1 MDFNKAKNIT
11 ILFLVILN
19 VFLLGLNLRSY
30 YTRRLSGDE
39 IDNIKTVLAS
49 KGITVSG
56 DIPKDSG
63 DLPQLEIRRESYD
76 LFVLSDIFFG
86 KGAEV
91 SRTEEFDVTIFKS
104 KGKTLRVDGSKL
116 SFSDPN
122 VMISEETDAEKRADI
137 VVNRL
142 NEVFYDFT
150 FEKTI
155 STEDG
160 IKVLYNMYYKNYN
173 CFNSYCIFTFNDKGM
188 NVEINY
194 AIPTGFSGVKSDVYS
209 ADIVLFS
216 FMNEI
221 KDKYPGESIDISH
234 ISLGYLDV
242 SGNETDS
249 AEAIPCYSISL
260 EGKSE
265 RFYINGYTAAYVE
278 DFNK

>member
-1 MDFNKAKNIT
+1 
-11 ILFLVILN
+11 
-19 VFLLGLNLRSY
+19 
-30 YTRRLSGDE
+30 
-39 IDNIKTVLAS
+39 
-49 KGITVSG
+49 
-56 DIPKDSG
+56 
-63 DLPQLEIRRESYD
+63 
-76 LFVLSDIFFG
+76 
-86 KGAEV
+86 
-91 SRTEEFDVTIFKS
+91 
-104 KGKTLRVDGSKL
+104 
-116 SFSDPN
+116 
-122 VMISEETDAEKRADI
+122 MISEETDAEERADL

-188 NVEINY
+188 NAEINY

-221 KDKYPGESIDISH
+221 KDKYPDESIDISH
-234 ISLGYLDV
+234 ISLGYLDI

-249 AEAIPCYSISL
+249 SEAIPCYSISL